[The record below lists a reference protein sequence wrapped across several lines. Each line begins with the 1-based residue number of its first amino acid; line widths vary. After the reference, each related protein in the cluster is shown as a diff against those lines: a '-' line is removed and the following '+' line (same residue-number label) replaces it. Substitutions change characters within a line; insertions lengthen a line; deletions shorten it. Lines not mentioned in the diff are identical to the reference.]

1 MSELKDKIAKRYRW
15 RDFDQFERNAE
26 YIDVDF
32 IKAVNDVCELTV
44 ENADLKQRLEALE
57 EVDDIAGS
65 YRDLCKHII
74 KTLDE
79 EGCYPKMIEGFRE
92 EFNEI
97 GE

>member
-1 MSELKDKIAKRYRW
+1 MNSARIKKIQSETAWPESMSVHQALLKVWNETQQQLEKEI
-15 RDFDQFERNAE
+15 
-26 YIDVDF
+26 
-32 IKAVNDVCELTV
+32 T
-44 ENADLKQRLEALE
+44 DLKQRLEALE

-65 YRDLCKHII
+65 YRDLCKHIL
-74 KTLDE
+74 KTLED